1 MANKYEVKERVSQY
15 RARMRARGMRQV
27 NLWVPDTQSPGFAK
41 ECRRQSL
48 LIAKSDL
55 KEGILDE
62 LDQAARDI
70 EGWSA

>member
-1 MANKYEVKERVSQY
+1 MASRYEVKERVSEY
-15 RARMRARGMRQV
+15 RARMRARGMRQI
-27 NLWVPDTQSPGFAK
+27 NIWVPDTRSPAFAR

-48 LIAKSDL
+48 LAARSDA